1 MTDDKLVHVV
11 DDDADVRASL
21 SFLLGGAGYE
31 VQSYASG
38 EVFVAA
44 LPELAP
50 GCLLLDMRMPGLDG
64 FGVLEALSKQ
74 KSDIPAVVLTGHGD
88 IPQAVRAMKAGAMD
102 FLEKPYE
109 RAALLKVVERACALQ
124 KPQVQKDRD
133 DGAARQ
139 IAALSARERQVLQ
152 GLVAGLPNKSIA
164 YDLKISPRTVEIH
177 RAHMMEKLGVRAL
190 ADALRI
196 AFAAGLPPLGDGDP
210 D

>member
-1 MTDDKLVHVV
+1 MADDKLVHVV

-31 VQSYASG
+31 VQSYPSG

-64 FGVLEALSKQ
+64 FGVLEALSEQ
-74 KSDIPAVVLTGHGD
+74 KADIPAVVLTGHGD
-88 IPQAVRAMKAGAMD
+88 IPQAVRAMKAGAVD

-109 RAALLKVVERACALQ
+109 RAALLKVVERACALR
-124 KPQVQKDRD
+124 KPQVQTDHD
-133 DGAARQ
+133 DGPARQ
-139 IAALSARERQVLQ
+139 IAALSVRERQVLQ

-210 D
+210 G